1 MSYKITKQRLA
12 EIVKEEMDAYFGT
25 LEEEGKKPD
34 FADIDGDGD
43 KEEDMSDAA
52 EDKKDKKEG
61 TSTFLHVTPRYN
73 LESLSKMNLRDQATN
88 FALMF
93 VVLIQMINKHLD
105 LYDIL
110 FSAYLM

>member
-52 EDKKDKKEG
+52 EDKKDKKDDKKGKKKDLSKVPPQLRKSMEKKM
-61 TSTFLHVTPRYN
+61 N
-73 LESLSKMNLRDQATN
+73 KESLEYLRE
-88 FALMF
+88 
-93 VVLIQMINKHLD
+93 LIKDEIGN
-105 LYDIL
+105 
-110 FSAYLM
+110 A